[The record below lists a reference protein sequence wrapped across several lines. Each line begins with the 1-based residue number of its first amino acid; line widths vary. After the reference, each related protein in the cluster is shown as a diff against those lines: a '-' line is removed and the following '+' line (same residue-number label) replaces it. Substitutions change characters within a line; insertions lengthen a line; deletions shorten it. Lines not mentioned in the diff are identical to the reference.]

1 MDRCTIIYTHQM
13 LVYLIKQGF
22 LPIGIINNPL
32 NQGKDAWVFKMS
44 QELNVAMSNYSK
56 AGGK

>member
-1 MDRCTIIYTHQM
+1 M